1 MGWLEA
7 QARVY
12 SLLMGRSYPIKR
24 GGRVKGFRS
33 RGSHPKSSDPRR
45 VVRVDRLSDSVA
57 SFASAKGWRSD
68 PTQTNPTA
76 GFDVRKPSLTTLEKW
91 RRFEVSPPEPGLWM
105 NKGHSMVLITDPQ
118 VRSAHDPVNDAMKYL
133 RIGNEEKVPPTTI
146 RLDEKRYPNVRVGDS
161 VYQSRLV
168 KEAVSVLAYPGA
180 SLRFITRASGNEIGA
195 ITNDLGETILIAQTL
210 SEEPS
215 IRLSEVKG

>member
-1 MGWLEA
+1 
-7 QARVY
+7 
-12 SLLMGRSYPIKR
+12 MGRSYPIKK

-57 SFASAKGWRSD
+57 SFASAKGWRSE
-68 PTQTNPTA
+68 PTQTSPTA
-76 GFDVRKPSLTTLEKW
+76 GFEVKKPSLTTLEKW
-91 RRFEVSPPEPGLWM
+91 RRFSEVSPPEPGLWM

-118 VRSAHDPVNDAMKYL
+118 VRSAHDPVNDAVKFL
-133 RIGNEEKVPPTTI
+133 RIGNEERVPPTTI
-146 RLDEKRYPNVRVGDS
+146 RLDEKRYPNVRVEDS

-180 SLRFITRASGNEIGA
+180 SLRFITRASGNEVGA

-215 IRLSEVKG
+215 IRLSEVK